1 MKWLANRNIVIQ
13 KLVASQQQDNMSMLP
28 CPSIPEPTPA
38 SAPLQTSVSDAAR
51 LSEYFLPAAPLTPD
65 ISHLVLT
72 E

>member
-1 MKWLANRNIVIQ
+1 MKWLDNQNIVIQ
-13 KLVASQQQDNMSMLP
+13 KLVAGQQQYNINTLP
-28 CPSIPEPTPA
+28 SPTILEP
-38 SAPLQTSVSDAAR
+38 APLQTSVSDAAQ

>member
-1 MKWLANRNIVIQ
+1 MKWLDNQNIVIQ
-13 KLVASQQQDNMSMLP
+13 KLVAGQQQYNINTLP
-28 CPSIPEPTPA
+28 SPTIPDPAPA
-38 SAPLQTSVSDAAR
+38 SAPLQTSVSDAAQ